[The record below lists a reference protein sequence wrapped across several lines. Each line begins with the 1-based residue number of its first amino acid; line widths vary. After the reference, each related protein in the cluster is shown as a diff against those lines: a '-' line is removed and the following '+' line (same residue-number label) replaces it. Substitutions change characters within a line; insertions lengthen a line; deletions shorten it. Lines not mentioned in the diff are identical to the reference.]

1 MKTAQKQRRKA
12 LPTVLI
18 LLTAYLTV
26 MISYQI
32 IFSDNS
38 TIHETQTSNIT
49 ETDTETDHTF
59 LHLSGWMPDLKA
71 HYSTQK
77 NDNKTFMIELDH
89 R

>member
-1 MKTAQKQRRKA
+1 MKITQKLRRKA

-59 LHLSGWMPDLKA
+59 LHLSVWMPDLKA
-71 HYSTQK
+71 HYSRQK
-77 NDNKTFMIELDH
+77 NDNRSLMIELDH

>member
-1 MKTAQKQRRKA
+1 MKITQKLRRKA

-32 IFSDNS
+32 IFRDNS

-77 NDNKTFMIELDH
+77 NDNKTFMIELNH
-89 R
+89 S

>member
-1 MKTAQKQRRKA
+1 MKITQKLRRKA

-49 ETDTETDHTF
+49 ETNTEKDHTF

>member
-1 MKTAQKQRRKA
+1 MKITQKIGEKA
-12 LPTVLI
+12 LPSLLI
-18 LLTAYLTV
+18 MLTAYLTV

-49 ETDTETDHTF
+49 ETNTEKDHTF

-71 HYSTQK
+71 HYSRQK
-77 NDNKTFMIELDH
+77 NDNRSLMIELDH

>member
-1 MKTAQKQRRKA
+1 MKITQKIGEKA
-12 LPTVLI
+12 LPSLLI

-32 IFSDNS
+32 IFRDNS

-71 HYSTQK
+71 HYSRQK
-77 NDNKTFMIELDH
+77 NDNRSLMIELDH
-89 R
+89 K

>member
-1 MKTAQKQRRKA
+1 MKITQKIGEKA
-12 LPTVLI
+12 LPSLLI
-18 LLTAYLTV
+18 MLTAYLTV

-71 HYSTQK
+71 HYSRQK
-77 NDNKTFMIELDH
+77 NDNRSLMIELDH